1 MLFMEQFLSDV
12 EAYAAACGLRPTTVV
27 QRAVGA
33 SGAAWRKWKSGSSC
47 SLITADR
54 VRAYMAANPPPDT
67 QEDAA

>member
-1 MLFMEQFLSDV
+1 MLAMEQFLAEV

-47 SLITADR
+47 SLATADR
-54 VRAYMAANPPPDT
+54 VRDYIAKNPAPEP